1 MGNEDTAVS
10 VLRSRLYLLRFTRT
24 TLPCLSLRP
33 PPFQPST
40 EGRRKMR
47 EGVGAVME
55 TILEMDPSLTL
66 EQMREQLATF
76 IADPYPVYQQMRDQT
91 PTELIFL
98 PAGVVPGLD
107 EPLKAWALM
116 KYPDVYNALRDHE
129 SFSSARNPLVDK
141 GIFPR
146 LVLIG
151 DDPPRHTR
159 FRRLVN
165 KAFTLKRIE
174 ALGPLITKVANEQ
187 LDEMGTGEVDVV
199 HSYTIPLPVKV
210 IARLLG
216 IPGEE
221 YPTFKRW
228 SDAFI
233 SALISI
239 SLEERM
245 RNTQEMV
252 AYFGKMAAAR
262 RAHGAEDLITA
273 LVGAEVDG
281 ESLEEWEILGFCIL
295 LLIAG
300 NETTTN
306 LVGNILNVLV
316 ERPALWKRLRDD
328 RSLVE
333 TVIEETL
340 RYESP
345 VQQLLRVAT
354 RDVEVSGVTIREGDM
369 VAVFFAAANRDPQ
382 EVHDP
387 DEFRLDRDLRNHVS
401 FGMGIHYCLGA
412 PLARA
417 EARITLNAFLDRF
430 PVLGRGQAP
439 AVRQTTSPVVFG
451 FQQLPLALSGRP

>member
-1 MGNEDTAVS
+1 
-10 VLRSRLYLLRFTRT
+10 
-24 TLPCLSLRP
+24 
-33 PPFQPST
+33 
-40 EGRRKMR
+40 
-47 EGVGAVME
+47 ME
-55 TILEMDPSLTL
+55 TTPTLTL
-66 EQMREQLATF
+66 DELRGQLAAF
-76 IADPYPVYQQMRDQT
+76 VADPYPTYQQMRDQT
-91 PTELIFL
+91 PMEMIFL
-98 PAGVVPGLD
+98 PAGVVPGID
-107 EPLKAWALM
+107 EPLRAWALM
-116 KYPDVYNALRDHE
+116 KYEDVYNALRDHDT
-129 SFSSARNPLVDK
+129 FSSARNPLVEK

-146 LVLIG
+146 LVLIA

-165 KAFTLKRIE
+165 KAFTLKRVE
-174 ALGPLITKVANEQ
+174 ALEPWITKVANEQ

-199 HSYTIPLPVKV
+199 QSYTIPLPVKV

-233 SALISI
+233 SSLISI

-252 AYFGKMAAAR
+252 AYFGQMAAAR

-273 LVGAEVDG
+273 LVEAEVEG
-281 ESLEEWEILGFCIL
+281 ESLEEWEMLGFCML

-306 LVGNILNVLV
+306 LMSNMLNLLMD
-316 ERPALWKRLRDD
+316 RPELWQRLRED

-354 RDVEVSGVTIREGDM
+354 HDVEIAGVKIPEGEM
-369 VAVFFAAANRDPQ
+369 VAVFFGAANRDPR
-382 EVHDP
+382 EFPNP
-387 DEFRLDRDLRNHVS
+387 DEFRLDRDLRSQVS

-417 EARITLNAFLDRF
+417 EARISLNAFLDRF
-430 PVLGRGQAP
+430 PALMRGEAP
-439 AVRQTTSPVVFG
+439 AVRQTQSPIVFG
-451 FQQLPLALSGRP
+451 FQQLPLVLDARG